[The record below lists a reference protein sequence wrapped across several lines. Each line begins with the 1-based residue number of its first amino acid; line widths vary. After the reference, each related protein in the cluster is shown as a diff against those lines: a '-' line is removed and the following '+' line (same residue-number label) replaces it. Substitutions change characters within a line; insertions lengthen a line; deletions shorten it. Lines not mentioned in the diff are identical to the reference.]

1 MKTTLFCQRRSNSR
15 QGSAMVTVMLV
26 IIITMMA
33 TASLFAF
40 SSATVNR
47 VRLITEAIRA
57 KAIAEA
63 GINRGYNAL
72 QQDRE
77 LRKTQTLYSGVE
89 FGEGSYTVTTERMSG
104 GWSRMIS
111 VGTFGRAEHQLG
123 LDVRMDSDDDAD
135 GTNDVVSVPDFLKYA
150 IFCNGSFVI
159 NGTPKGITG
168 DLHSNGSFGLN
179 GTWANVSGHVSAP
192 PPNSIPEA
200 NKAEWSNIP
209 FPQISDPAFQA
220 YLTEAAASGIPVTY
234 LSGNQTFKK
243 DQTFNGITVING
255 AVTFIGSGNRVING
269 LLYIAGSFTANGST
283 TLNGAIMV
291 GGAATING
299 ASAILG
305 YNAATIGVD
314 EDEEPVAEDGDFK
327 EIWWD

>member
-1 MKTTLFCQRRSNSR
+1 MKLNPTLHRNTHNKR
-15 QGSAMVTVMLV
+15 GSAMVTVMLV
-26 IIITMMA
+26 VVVSMMT

-40 SSATVNR
+40 SSSTVHR
-47 VRLITEAIRA
+47 VRLLTEAIRA

-72 QQDRE
+72 QQDQS
-77 LRKTQTLYSGVE
+77 LRVTGTLYPTVE
-89 FGEGSYTVTTERMSG
+89 FGEGTYMVTTERMTG

-111 VGTFGRAEHQLG
+111 VGTFGRAEHQIG
-123 LDVRMDSDDDAD
+123 LDVRMDADSNAD
-135 GTNDVVSVPDFLKYA
+135 GTNDVVGVADFLKYA

-179 GTWANVSGHVSAP
+179 GTWANVSGQVSAP

-200 NKAEWSNIP
+200 NKAEWTNIH
-209 FPQISDPAFQA
+209 FPQISDPDFQA
-220 YLTEAAASGIPVTY
+220 YLAEAAAAGIPVTF

-255 AVTFIGSGNRVING
+255 AVTFIGSGERVING

-305 YNAATIGVD
+305 YNADTIGAEG
-314 EDEEPVAEDGDFK
+314 EDELATEDGDFK